1 MTQSLTDLSRVESE
15 TVNATK
21 QPPAGGGICGRG
33 RKAPPKYVKCRQA
46 NIGTA
51 FRKKL
56 SLAANH
62 TPFFRPLNNLI
73 KNIPNFYR
81 PGGQLT
87 GVIQTLTQKFI
98 QSDSRFYEKKNRGR
112 EPAGQIYL

>member
-1 MTQSLTDLSRVESE
+1 LIENRPHYYTKTEIGI
-15 TVNATK
+15 K